1 MEVEELHRDG
11 GGVGAM
17 AEIESNLVL
26 RLLREI
32 REDTSDTRHRL
43 TRVER
48 RLDELHEGMVSAM
61 GLAGLASVATEKHGE
76 GMDEIRDEITALKRR
91 VQELEART

>member
-1 MEVEELHRDG
+1 MGETET
-11 GGVGAM
+11 
-17 AEIESNLVL
+17 NLVL

-32 REDTSDTRHRL
+32 RAQQVDDGHRL
-43 TRVER
+43 QKVVR

-76 GMDEIRDEITALKRR
+76 GMDEIRDEIAALKRR
-91 VQELEART
+91 VQELEAQQ

>member
-1 MEVEELHRDG
+1 MGETET
-11 GGVGAM
+11 
-17 AEIESNLVL
+17 NLVL

-32 REDTSDTRHRL
+32 RAQQGDDGHRL
-43 TRVER
+43 QKVER

-76 GMDEIRDEITALKRR
+76 GMDEIRDEIAALKRR
-91 VQELEART
+91 VQELEAQQ